1 MDKNRIKHIIYYV
14 FWVVI
19 CLGIIGAATY
29 PFISDYLLA
38 QKQMQQ
44 IERFDRRIQKQVSK
58 IIYQLFIKEG
68 LNKRQ

>member
-44 IERFDRRIQKQVSK
+44 IERFDKKDSK
-58 IIYQLFIKEG
+58 T
-68 LNKRQ
+68 